1 MHSCEVNIIRVP
13 ESLFTASM
21 NLHDDAYNLDDDAYN
36 MIFSCNSLH
45 VCICLTAIR
54 WLTDFIDDR

>member
-54 WLTDFIDDR
+54 